1 MVMSMTTAELIEYL
15 EQFDGESKPI
25 ILVANTKKR
34 LKHKVEELYMLTDCA
49 EPVLCAT
56 VGEVTDM
63 NTQVDE
69 RIKEKEAVEQDE
81 KEGNI

>member
-15 EQFDGESKPI
+15 EQFSSESKPI
-25 ILVANTKKR
+25 ILVANHKRR
-34 LKHKVEELYMLTDCA
+34 LKYKVEELYMITDCA

-63 NTQVDE
+63 DA
-69 RIKEKEAVEQDE
+69 KEKEAVEQDE
-81 KEGNI
+81 REGNI

>member
-1 MVMSMTTAELIEYL
+1 MTTAELIEYL

-34 LKHKVEELYMLTDCA
+34 LKYKAEYLYMLMDCA

-56 VGEVTDM
+56 VGEATDM
-63 NTQVDE
+63 NT
-69 RIKEKEAVEQDE
+69 KEKEAVEQDE

>member
-1 MVMSMTTAELIEYL
+1 MTTAELIEYL

-25 ILVANTKKR
+25 ILVVNTKKR
-34 LKHKVEELYMLTDCA
+34 LKYKVEELYMLTDCA

-56 VGEVTDM
+56 VGEATDM
-63 NTQVDE
+63 NT
-69 RIKEKEAVEQDE
+69 KEKEAVEQDE